1 MRALVFLIAAGS
13 MAAGAEA
20 PQWLAAK
27 FLGQPDTRPLP
38 AHILV
43 YNRTGSIHK
52 NSIRGTRFRIAGRQF
67 DRGINMPY
75 PGEIAVHLPAPGAGF
90 EAVVGVDSND
100 LGYYS
105 NAGRGSVVASVEA
118 GGKELFRSPVMREGM
133 EGVPVTAALNGAREF
148 TLKLE
153 AEGKKGLTHQ
163 AEWDQADW
171 GDARIR
177 LADGRVLW
185 LADLPV
191 GPLAG
196 PYTTELPFS
205 FRYGGQPSAE
215 LLKTWVFRRQSQG
228 AAHTLTW
235 TDPRTGLEVRARVVT
250 YPDFPVVEWTLYF
263 RNTSSSSTPILE
275 DIQALDTRFERNAEG
290 EFLLHHGKGSPNSAT
305 DYQPLETPLPR
316 KAEIR
321 IATTGGRPTD
331 SDLCYFN
338 LEWPGE
344 GVILALGW
352 PGQWAA
358 RFMRDE
364 GTRLAVRA
372 GQELTYFR
380 LLPGEEV
387 RSPLVAVLFWKGD
400 WLTGQNLWRRW
411 MIAHNLPRP
420 GGKLP
425 PPQIAAGSNRY
436 TIEMQEANEA
446 NQKQYLESYLKQGMP
461 IDYWWMDAGWY
472 PFKTGWWNTGTW
484 FPDPAR
490 FPNGLRPI
498 ADLAHS
504 KGVRT
509 VVWFEPERVQPG
521 SWLAEN
527 HPEWLLGK
535 SGDNRLLYLGNPD
548 AWRWLTDH
556 VSEQIAKQGIDTYRQ
571 DFNFAPLEIWR
582 ANDAPDRQGITEIK
596 HVTGYLAYWDE
607 LRRRFPNLLID
618 TCASGGRRN
627 DLETLRRAVPLWRS
641 DHAYEPAAMQQLTY
655 GMALWIPY
663 FGTAIN
669 SSDPYIFR
677 SQMTPAV
684 ALGAEPQRRDID
696 GAALLRYLKQWR
708 EVSEFYYGDYFPLT
722 PYSTRSTGWMAWQ
735 LGRPDGTAGVIQA
748 FRRPDSPFESARF
761 RLRGI
766 DPAGRYAVTDL
777 DEGALRTLAGRELME
792 QGLPVTLRA
801 RPGAALITYRKLA
814 R

>member
-1 MRALVFLIAAGS
+1 VVI
-13 MAAGAEA
+13 
-20 PQWLAAK
+20 
-27 FLGQPDTRPLP
+27 
-38 AHILV
+38 
-43 YNRTGSIHK
+43 YNRSGAIHK
-52 NSIRGTRFRIAGRQF
+52 NSIRGRTFRVAGREF
-67 DRGINMPY
+67 SRGINMPY
-75 PGEIAVHLPAPGAGF
+75 PGEIRVHLPGPGAAF

-105 NAGRGSVVASVEA
+105 SSGRGSVVASVEA
-118 GGKELFRSPVMREGM
+118 GGKELFRSPVLREGID
-133 EGVPVTAALNGAREF
+133 GVPVKVDLGGAADF
-148 TLKLE
+148 SLKLT

-177 LADGRVLW
+177 LADGSSLW

-196 PYTTELPFS
+196 PYPTELPFS
-205 FRYGGQPSAE
+205 FRYGGQPSSE
-215 LLKTWVFRRQSQG
+215 LLKTWVFRRDSAG
-228 AAHTLTW
+228 SRHILSW
-235 TDPRTGLEVRARVVT
+235 TDPRTGLEVRAVALT
-250 YPDFPVVEWTLYF
+250 YERFPVVEWTLYF
-263 RNTSSSSTPILE
+263 KNTGSSNTPILE
-275 DIQALDTRFERNAEG
+275 DIQALDTRFERNTEG
-290 EFLLHHGKGSPNSAT
+290 EFLLHHGKGSPSTAT
-305 DYQPLETPLPR
+305 DYQPLESALAR
-316 KAEIR
+316 KAEKR
-321 IATTGGRPTD
+321 IATAGGRPTD
-331 SDLCYFN
+331 TDLCYFN
-338 LEWPGE
+338 LEWPGR

-358 RFMRDE
+358 QFTRDE
-364 GTRLAVRA
+364 GAAVRVRA
-372 GQELTYFR
+372 GQELTHFH

-400 WLTGQNLWRRW
+400 WLAGQNVWRRW
-411 MIAHNLPRP
+411 MVAHNLPRP

-446 NQKQYLESYLKQGMP
+446 NQKQYLESYLQQGMP

-484 FPDPAR
+484 FPDPVR

-498 ADLAHS
+498 TDLAHS
-504 KGVRT
+504 KSLKI
-509 VVWFEPERVQPG
+509 VVWFEPERVQVG
-521 SWLAEN
+521 SWLHQN
-527 HPEWLLGK
+527 HPEWLLGDK
-535 SGDNRLLYLGNPD
+535 GDNRLLYLGNPD

-556 VSEQIAKQGIDTYRQ
+556 VSDQIAKQGIDTYRQ
-571 DFNFAPLEIWR
+571 DFNFPPLEIWR

-641 DHAYEPAAMQQLTY
+641 DHAYEPASMQQLTY
-655 GMALWIPY
+655 GMSLWIPY

-669 SSDPYIFR
+669 SSDAYIFR

-684 ALGAEPQRRDID
+684 ALGAEPKRRDID
-696 GAALLRYLKQWR
+696 GPVLLRYLKQWR
-708 EVSEFYYGDYFPLT
+708 DVSEFYYGDFFPLT
-722 PYSTRSTGWMAWQ
+722 PYTTDASAWVAWQ
-735 LGRPDGTAGVIQA
+735 FGRPDGTAGMVQA
-748 FRRPDSPFESARF
+748 FRRPDSPFEAARF
-761 RLRGI
+761 RLRGLE
-766 DPAGRYAVTDL
+766 PEATYSVTDL
-777 DEGALRTLAGRELME
+777 DEGAARNVTGRELMDK
-792 QGLPVTLRA
+792 GLPVTVRN
-801 RPGAALITYRKLA
+801 RPGAALVTYRKTG